1 MYPFKTNTL
10 NNGLKFIK
18 IPSTETNLVIIQ
30 VFMKLGHDLETKAI
44 LETGHFIEHLFSMFT
59 STKYPD
65 GKINRENL
73 SFKNIDLDAEI
84 VNKNIKFVLEFHKK
98 HSEYVIDLLVNSLLD
113 FKIDSCMFKQEK
125 NAVIEELNEIIK
137 DTDSKFNKK
146 INSIIFKGHQ
156 RAYSEEDRL
165 ENTKK
170 ITEKEVE
177 KYYKTYFSTKNFI
190 IGVFGNLETKH
201 YSNLKSPLS
210 NMKNKNEYHYKPY
223 TINLKE
229 PIIYYK
235 KKSNI
240 SNLHIYFK
248 LDYILYDDKYY
259 NLRALNQ
266 ILSGDLNALLLKK
279 LRNENGLVYFC
290 STDYDL
296 DCCDKGLSIF
306 EISTLCNTKNLL
318 KVIKYIF
325 EILSEVKNNYINA
338 KYINAYKDDIDLIKS
353 KELYSKQPLDQLTLY
368 SKYYLWKHK
377 IKSFND
383 EFKYLKDISKEGL
396 KKIANTIFQKQN
408 IVVCYD
414 GSKQMNKSIDELIHN
429 L

>member
-1 MYPFKTNTL
+1 MYTFKTTTL

-18 IPSTETNLVIIQ
+18 IPNIETNLVIIQ
-30 VFMKLGHDLETKAI
+30 IFMKLGHDLESKNI

-59 STKYPD
+59 SPKYPD
-65 GKINRENL
+65 GKINRENM

-98 HSEYVIDLLVNSLLD
+98 HSEYVIDLIVNALLE

-137 DTDSKFNKK
+137 DSDYKFNKK

-165 ENTKK
+165 ENTRK
-170 ITEKEVE
+170 ITEKDVE
-177 KYYKTYFSTKNFI
+177 KYYKKYFSTKNFI
-190 IGVFGNLETKH
+190 IGVFGNLDTK
-201 YSNLKSPLS
+201 YYNSLKSQLS
-210 NMKNKNEYHYKPY
+210 KLKNKNEYNYKPY
-223 TINLKE
+223 IINLKE
-229 PIIYYK
+229 PIIYYN

-248 LDYILYDDKYY
+248 LDYTLFHDKYY

-290 STDYDL
+290 SSDYDL
-296 DCCDKGLSIF
+296 DCCNLGLSIF
-306 EISTLCNTKNLL
+306 EISTLCNTKNIL

-325 EILSEVKNNYINA
+325 EILIEVKNNYINV

-353 KELYSKQPLDQLTLY
+353 KELFSKQPLEQLSLY
-368 SKYYLWKHK
+368 SKYYLWNRK
-377 IKSFND
+377 IKSFNE
-383 EFKYLKDISKEGL
+383 EFNYLKDISKEGL
-396 KKIANTIFQKQN
+396 KNIANTIFQKKN

-414 GSKQMNKSIDELIHN
+414 GSKQINKSIQELINN

>member
-1 MYPFKTNTL
+1 MYPFKTTTL

-30 VFMKLGHDLETKAI
+30 VFMKLGHDLETKSI

-137 DTDSKFNKK
+137 DTDYKFNKK
-146 INSIIFKGHQ
+146 INSFIFKGHQ

-170 ITEKEVE
+170 ITEKDVE

-190 IGVFGNLETKH
+190 IGVFGNL
-201 YSNLKSPLS
+201 
-210 NMKNKNEYHYKPY
+210 
-223 TINLKE
+223 
-229 PIIYYK
+229 
-235 KKSNI
+235 
-240 SNLHIYFK
+240 
-248 LDYILYDDKYY
+248 
-259 NLRALNQ
+259 
-266 ILSGDLNALLLKK
+266 
-279 LRNENGLVYFC
+279 
-290 STDYDL
+290 
-296 DCCDKGLSIF
+296 
-306 EISTLCNTKNLL
+306 
-318 KVIKYIF
+318 
-325 EILSEVKNNYINA
+325 
-338 KYINAYKDDIDLIKS
+338 
-353 KELYSKQPLDQLTLY
+353 
-368 SKYYLWKHK
+368 
-377 IKSFND
+377 
-383 EFKYLKDISKEGL
+383 
-396 KKIANTIFQKQN
+396 
-408 IVVCYD
+408 
-414 GSKQMNKSIDELIHN
+414 
-429 L
+429 

>member
-1 MYPFKTNTL
+1 MYPFKTKSL

-18 IPSTETNLVIIQ
+18 ISNFENDLVIIQ
-30 VFMKLGHDLETKAI
+30 ILMKLGHDLENKSI
-44 LETGHFIEHLFSMFT
+44 LECGHFIEHLFSMFT

-65 GKINRENL
+65 GKINRENM

-98 HSEYVIDLLVNSLLD
+98 HSEYVIDLLVNALLD

-137 DTDSKFNKK
+137 DSDYKFEKK

-156 RAYSEEDRL
+156 RAFSEEDRL
-165 ENTKK
+165 ENTRK
-170 ITEKEVE
+170 ITEKDVE
-177 KYYKTYFSTKNFI
+177 KYYKTYFSPKNFI
-190 IGVFGNLETKH
+190 IGIFGNLDTSH
-201 YSNLKSPLS
+201 YNTLNSQLS
-210 NMKNKNEYHYKPY
+210 NMKNRSEYHYKSY
-223 TINLKE
+223 NINLKE

-235 KKSNI
+235 QKSQI
-240 SNLHIYFK
+240 SNLHIYFN
-248 LDYILYDDKYY
+248 LDYTLFDDKYY

-296 DCCDKGLSIF
+296 DNCDAGLSIF

-325 EILSEVKNNYINA
+325 EILVEVKNNYINA
-338 KYINAYKDDIDLIKS
+338 KYISAYKDDIDLIKS
-353 KELYSKQPLDQLTLY
+353 KESFSKQPLEQLTLY
-368 SKYYLWKHK
+368 SKYYLWNHK

-383 EFKYLKDISKEGL
+383 EFKYLKNISKEGL
-396 KKIANTIFQKQN
+396 KQIANTIFQKKN
-408 IVVCYD
+408 IVICYD
-414 GSKQMNKSIDELIHN
+414 GAKQMNKSIEELINN

>member
-1 MYPFKTNTL
+1 MYSFKTTTL
-10 NNGLKFIK
+10 NNGLKIIK
-18 IPSTETNLVIIQ
+18 IPSTETNIFIIQ
-30 VFMKLGHDLETKAI
+30 ILMSLGHDLETKNI
-44 LETGHFIEHLFSMFT
+44 LECGHFIEHLFSMFT
-59 STKYPD
+59 SNKYPD
-65 GKINRENL
+65 GKLNRENM

-98 HSEYVIDLLVNSLLD
+98 HSEYVVDLLVNALLD

-137 DTDSKFNKK
+137 DSDYKFEKK

-165 ENTKK
+165 ENTRK
-170 ITEKEVE
+170 ITEKNVE
-177 KYYKTYFSTKNFI
+177 KYYKTYFSPKNFI
-190 IGVFGNLETKH
+190 LGIFGNLEQKYYNH
-201 YSNLKSPLS
+201 IKLQLS
-210 NMKNKNEYHYKPY
+210 TMKNIPQYKYKPY

-229 PIIYYK
+229 PIIYYRK
-235 KKSNI
+235 KTNI
-240 SNLHIYFK
+240 SNLHIYFNINYT
-248 LDYILYDDKYY
+248 LFDDKYY

-266 ILSGDLNALLLKK
+266 ILSGDLNSLLLKK

-296 DCCDKGLSIF
+296 DCCDSGLSIF

-325 EILSEVKNNYINA
+325 EILVEVKNNFINT
-338 KYINAYKDDIDLIKS
+338 KYINAYKDEVDLIKS
-353 KELYSKQPLDQLTLY
+353 KELFSKQPLEQLTLY
-368 SKYYLWKHK
+368 SKYYLWDHK
-377 IKSFND
+377 IKLFND

-396 KKIANTIFQKQN
+396 KQIANTIFQKKN
-408 IVVCYD
+408 IVICYD
-414 GSKQMNKSIDELIHN
+414 GAKQMNKSIEELINN

>member
-1 MYPFKTNTL
+1 MYPFKTTTL
-10 NNGLKFIK
+10 TNGLKFIK
-18 IPSTETNLVIIQ
+18 LPSTETNIVIIQ
-30 VFMKLGHDLETKAI
+30 VFMKLGHDLETKPI
-44 LETGHFIEHLFSMFT
+44 LECGHFIEHLLSMFT
-59 STKYPD
+59 SPKYPD
-65 GKINRENL
+65 GKINRENM

-98 HSEYVIDLLVNSLLD
+98 HSEYVIDLLVNALLD
-113 FKIDSCMFKQEK
+113 FKIDSRMFKQEK

-137 DTDSKFNKK
+137 DTDYKFNKK

-170 ITEKEVE
+170 ITEKDVE

-190 IGVFGNLETKH
+190 IGVFGNLETK
-201 YSNLKSPLS
+201 YYNSLKSQLS
-210 NMKNKNEYHYKPY
+210 KMKNKKEFRYKPY

-235 KKSNI
+235 KKTNI
-240 SNLHIYFK
+240 SNLHIYFN

-279 LRNENGLVYFC
+279 LRNEYGLVYFC

-296 DCCDKGLSIF
+296 DCCDKGLSMF

-325 EILSEVKNNYINA
+325 EILYEVKNTYINS

-353 KELYSKQPLDQLTLY
+353 KDLYSKQPLEQLTLY
-368 SKYYLWKHK
+368 SKYYLWNHK

-396 KKIANTIFQKQN
+396 KQIANTIFQKKN
-408 IVVCYD
+408 IIVCYD
-414 GSKQMNKSIDELIHN
+414 GGKQMNKSIEELINN

>member
-1 MYPFKTNTL
+1 MYPFKTTTL

-18 IPSTETNLVIIQ
+18 IHSSETNLVIIQ
-30 VFMKLGHDLETKAI
+30 IFMKLGHDLETNTI
-44 LETGHFIEHLFSMFT
+44 LENGHFIEHLFSMFT

-65 GKINRENL
+65 GKINRENM
-73 SFKNIDLDAEI
+73 SFKNIELDAEI

-137 DTDSKFNKK
+137 DSDYKFEKK

-156 RAYSEEDRL
+156 RAYSEEARL
-165 ENTKK
+165 ENTRK
-170 ITEKEVE
+170 ITIKDVE

-190 IGVFGNLETKH
+190 IGVFGNLETKY
-201 YSNLKSPLS
+201 YSSLKSQLS
-210 NMKNKNEYHYKPY
+210 KMKNKNEYKYKSY
-223 TINLKE
+223 NINLKE

-235 KKSNI
+235 TKSTI
-240 SNLHIYFK
+240 SNLHIYFN
-248 LDYILYDDKYY
+248 LDYTLFDDKYY

-296 DCCDKGLSIF
+296 DNSDPGLSIF

-325 EILSEVKNNYINA
+325 EILVEVKNNYINE
-338 KYINAYKDDIDLIKS
+338 KYINAYKDDINLIKS
-353 KELYSKQPLDQLTLY
+353 KESYSKQPLDQLTLY
-368 SKYYLWKHK
+368 SKYYLWNHK

-383 EFKYLKDISKEGL
+383 EFKYLKNISKEG
-396 KKIANTIFQKQN
+396 IQQISNEIFQKQN

-414 GSKQMNKSIDELIHN
+414 GSKQMNKSIEELINH